1 MKKLVFALMAAMVMS
16 FAFMAC
22 SQKKTAG
29 SPEEVAANV
38 TESLEAITGEPED
51 QMKEVITFFAETMKA
66 THIKSEADLETLKTL
81 LKAFTQKMQAI
92 QTAVEKKME
101 GMSDEDK
108 FAYAGKMMGL
118 AKELGSFE
126 DDVQKETER
135 LKSEAEALGLDIEKL
150 GLDEEEAIEN
160 AEEAIEKEK

>member
-1 MKKLVFALMAAMVMS
+1 
-16 FAFMAC
+16 
-22 SQKKTAG
+22 
-29 SPEEVAANV
+29 
-38 TESLEAITGEPED
+38 
-51 QMKEVITFFAETMKA
+51 
-66 THIKSEADLETLKTL
+66 
-81 LKAFTQKMQAI
+81 
-92 QTAVEKKME
+92 ME

-118 AKELGSFE
+118 AKELGGFE

-135 LKSEAEALGLDIEKL
+135 LKSEAEALGLDLEKI

>member
-16 FAFMAC
+16 FAFTAC
-22 SQKKTAG
+22 SQKKTSG

-51 QMKEVITFFAETMKA
+51 QMKEVIKVFAEAMKA
-66 THIKSEADLETLKTL
+66 THIKSEADFESFKTMT
-81 LKAFTQKMQAI
+81 KAFAQKMQSI
-92 QTAVEKKME
+92 QSAVEKKME

-118 AKELGSFE
+118 SEELGGFE
-126 DDVQKETER
+126 EQVQKESER
-135 LKSEAEALGLDIEKL
+135 LKSEAKALGLDIEKL